1 MQSVITFV
9 DVKESFTKPE
19 RYSNITLKTK
29 ALNVFLVL
37 LFNAM
42 NAK

>member
-9 DVKESFTKPE
+9 DVKESYTKPE
-19 RYSNITLKTK
+19 KYSNITLKTK
-29 ALNVFLVL
+29 ALNGFLLL

-42 NAK
+42 NTK